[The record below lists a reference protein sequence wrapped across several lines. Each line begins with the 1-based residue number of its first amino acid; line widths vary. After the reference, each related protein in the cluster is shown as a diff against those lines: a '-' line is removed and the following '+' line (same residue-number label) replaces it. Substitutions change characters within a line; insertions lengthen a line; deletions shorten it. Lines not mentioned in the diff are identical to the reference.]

1 MDIES
6 PVLGKVEIDDDKLI
20 EFPHGLPGFEDC
32 KRFALVHDEA
42 AGAELFMLQSADVP
56 DLMFAVAGPESLGV
70 NYEFS
75 LSDEEVADLMLDK
88 PEDAAVAVILRKEDG
103 APSSPESTGM
113 RANFMAPLVINVA
126 ARRGLQKIINKLGC
140 DVTLRSMG

>member
-20 EFPHGLPGFEDC
+20 EFPAGLPGFEDC
-32 KRFALVHDEA
+32 KRFALVHDETTE
-42 AGAELFMLQSADVP
+42 AGLFMLQSTDEPGLV
-56 DLMFAVAGPESLGV
+56 FAVTGPENLGV

-75 LSDEEVADLMLDK
+75 LTDEEVASLMLEK
-88 PEDAAVAVILRKEDG
+88 PEDAAVAVILRKEEG
-103 APSSPESTGM
+103 ESTSPASTGM
-113 RANFMAPLVINVA
+113 RANFMAPLVINVT

-140 DVTLRSMG
+140 DVTLRAMG